1 MSAEIDA
8 LKDRLDLLERRLRRR
23 NLWALAALATAASI
37 VATTSYATS
46 ERNASAV
53 EITDEVRTRKL
64 VVVDDQDRARV
75 TIDQDSP
82 EIDRE
87 SRSAGL
93 TIFDDQGRERGG
105 IATTDDGSAVMA
117 LDSPWGVGS
126 PMRDRA
132 GMKVNADGSAM
143 MGLIS
148 NHGQFAAVL
157 NSDGDSGRLE
167 LYRPNED
174 GTAFEVRTISV
185 SDDSRTEV
193 PAADEQKNA
202 E

>member
-1 MSAEIDA
+1 MIRRPGRRDFASTRLKDNGGHMSAEIDA

-37 VATTSYATS
+37 AATTSYATS

-64 VVVDDQDRARV
+64 VVVDDQDRVRV
-75 TIDQDSP
+75 IIDQDSP

-143 MGLIS
+143 M
-148 NHGQFAAVL
+148 
-157 NSDGDSGRLE
+157 
-167 LYRPNED
+167 
-174 GTAFEVRTISV
+174 
-185 SDDSRTEV
+185 
-193 PAADEQKNA
+193 
-202 E
+202 